1 MQSTEVYLAHLA
13 HLVSLI
19 LYIGSLVVWLRSL
32 VKGGRGSDPSVAFG
46 LASLGVLIHVYAL
59 IVFTSSYHQLP
70 LTGIGPS
77 LSSLALVIGLA
88 LLGTIVFGEGRRVGI
103 VVIPVMIFFETVAV
117 VLGVEPSFE
126 VMDFQGA
133 WFSLHVMMAFVGFG
147 GMTLSFAASS
157 LYVIQLGELNNKR
170 MGRLFQFTPPLA
182 TLDRISRV
190 GLVTG
195 FVTFT
200 LALVLGWFWTISFR
214 QSLDQL
220 NPKVMWSIMTW
231 FVFFGVLLTRSLSRM
246 KPQRGAWASVLG
258 FALIVMSYIA
268 LRIFVSTR
276 GFFL

>member
-1 MQSTEVYLAHLA
+1 MAHF
-13 HLVSLI
+13 VSLF
-19 LYIGSLVVWLRSL
+19 LYIGSLIVWLRSL
-32 VKGGRGSDPSVAFG
+32 VKGGRGLDPSVAFG
-46 LASLGVLIHVYAL
+46 LASLGVLVHVYSL
-59 IVFTSSYHQLP
+59 IAFTSSYGQLP

-103 VVIPVMIFFETVAV
+103 VVIPVIILLETVAII
-117 VLGVEPSFE
+117 LGVRPSFE
-126 VMDFQGA
+126 VLDFQGA

-170 MGRLFQFTPPLA
+170 MGRLFQFTPPLV

-190 GLVTG
+190 ALVTG
-195 FVTFT
+195 FVAFT
-200 LALVLGWFWTISFR
+200 LALALGWFWTISFR
-214 QSLDQL
+214 QSLDQF
-220 NPKVMWSIMTW
+220 NPKVLWSIMTW
-231 FVFFGVLLTRSLSRM
+231 LVFLGIFLTRNFSRM

-258 FALIVMSYIA
+258 FTVVVMSYIG
-268 LRIFVSTR
+268 LRLLVSTK